1 MILIIT
7 DSIRGVVSNEETLWS
22 VLEKNIPESRGISV
36 NSLKIPIKEKI
47 DELKPDLILQNANL
61 GKISDYTTVSFLQD
75 PFIEM
80 IKKCQP
86 MSMLFRAK
94 LRGRETFQDKL
105 KKQKESL
112 KNSIR
117 VTNSNYM
124 ANMYSEIKNFTVIPL
139 GVDSELFHP
148 MDKIQMRDKYN
159 IPKERTVKI
168 FVGSQHIVKGFEK
181 IIKMINE
188 DSNVF
193 WILVLK
199 DNKIP
204 DGHNYKVFSKIS
216 QNVLSELYNCA
227 DVCVSRSVTESF
239 GLSLVEAMFCNIPVD
254 VPKIGIFWDWEPNME
269 RPREEAFEKKLD
281 MDSFINNWKI
291 FLKDTS
297 TSYCN

>member
-1 MILIIT
+1 MNLIIN
-7 DSIRGVVSNEETLWS
+7 DSIRGVVSNEDTLWS
-22 VLEKNIPESRGISV
+22 VLEENIPNSEGIDF

-47 DELKPDLILQNANL
+47 DELKPELIIQNANL
-61 GKISDYTTVSFLQD
+61 GKISDYKTISFLQD

-86 MSMLFRAK
+86 ISMYLRVR

-112 KNSIR
+112 ENSIR

-124 ANMYSEIKNFTVIPL
+124 SNMYSELGEFTVIPL
-139 GVDSELFHP
+139 GVNSELFHP
-148 MDKIQMRDKYN
+148 MDKTQMREKYN
-159 IPKERTVKI
+159 IPKDRTVKI
-168 FVGSQHIVKGFEK
+168 FVGSQHLVKGFEK
-181 IIKMINE
+181 ITKMINE
-188 DSNVF
+188 NPSIF

-199 DNKIP
+199 DKKIS

-227 DVCVSRSVTESF
+227 DVCVSRSITESF

-254 VPKIGIFWDWEPNME
+254 VPRIGIFWDWEPNME
-269 RPREEAFEKKLD
+269 DSRTEAFKKKLD
-281 MDSFINNWKI
+281 VDSFIENWKN
-291 FLKDTS
+291 FLRNVSLENND
-297 TSYCN
+297 

>member
-7 DSIRGVVSNEETLWS
+7 DNIRGVVSNEETLWS
-22 VLEKNIPESRGISV
+22 VLEKNIPESKGISI

-47 DELKPDLILQNANL
+47 DEVKPDLILQNANL
-61 GKISDYTTVSFLQD
+61 GKISNYKTISFLQD

-86 MSMLFRAK
+86 MSMFVRAK

-112 KNSIR
+112 ENSIP

-124 ANMYSEIKNFTVIPL
+124 SNMYNEIGDFKVLPL
-139 GVDSELFHP
+139 GVDSDLFHQ

-159 IPKERTVKI
+159 IPNDRTVKI
-168 FVGSQHIVKGFEK
+168 FVGSQHLVKGFQK

-188 DSNVF
+188 DPAIF

-216 QNVLSELYNCA
+216 QNVLAELYNCA
-227 DVCVSRSVTESF
+227 DVCVSKSITESF
-239 GLSLVEAMFCNIPVD
+239 GLSLVEAMFCNIPVE
-254 VPKIGIFWDWEPNME
+254 VPKIGIFWDWDANME
-269 RPREEAFEKKLD
+269 KPREAVFGKKLD
-281 MDSFINNWKI
+281 MNSFIDNWKML
-291 FLKDTS
+291 LKKQL
-297 TSYCN
+297 

>member
-22 VLEKNIPESRGISV
+22 VLEKNIPESKGISI

-47 DELKPDLILQNANL
+47 DEVKPDLILQNANL
-61 GKISDYTTVSFLQD
+61 GKISNYKTISFLQD

-86 MSMLFRAK
+86 MSMFVRAK

-112 KNSIR
+112 ENSIP

-124 ANMYSEIKNFTVIPL
+124 SNMYNEIGDFKVLPL
-139 GVDSELFHP
+139 GIDSDLFHQ
-148 MDKIQMRDKYN
+148 MDKTQMRDKHN
-159 IPKERTVKI
+159 IPNDRTVKI
-168 FVGSQHIVKGFEK
+168 FVGSQHPVKGFQK

-188 DSNVF
+188 DPAIF

-216 QNVLSELYNCA
+216 QNVLAELYNCA
-227 DVCVSRSVTESF
+227 DVCVSKSITESF
-239 GLSLVEAMFCNIPVD
+239 GLSLVEAMFCNIPVE
-254 VPKIGIFWDWEPNME
+254 VPKIGIFWDWDANME
-269 RPREEAFEKKLD
+269 KPREAVFGKKLD
-281 MDSFINNWKI
+281 MNSFIDNWKTL
-291 FLKDTS
+291 LKKQL
-297 TSYCN
+297 

>member
-1 MILIIT
+1 MILIVNH
-7 DSIRGVVSNEETLWS
+7 SIKGVVSNEETLWS
-22 VLEKNIPESRGISV
+22 VLERNIPECKGIDTD
-36 NSLKIPIKEKI
+36 SLKIPIKEKI
-47 DELKPDLILQNANL
+47 DELKPELILQNANL

-86 MSMLFRAK
+86 MSMLLRAK

-124 ANMYSEIKNFTVIPL
+124 ANMYNEIADFRVIPL

-148 MDKIQMRDKYN
+148 MDKIKMRDKHN
-159 IPKERTVKI
+159 IPKNNKVKI
-168 FVGSQHIVKGFEK
+168 FVGSQHQVKGFKK

-188 DSNVF
+188 DPTVF

-204 DGHNYKVFSKIS
+204 DGHNYKCYNKIS

-227 DVCVSRSVTESF
+227 DVCVSRSITESF
-239 GLSLVEAMFCNIPVD
+239 GLSLVESMFCNIPVD

-269 RPREEAFEKKLD
+269 RPREEAFKKKLD
-281 MDSFINNWKI
+281 LKKFVENWKI

-297 TSYCN
+297 TDYKN

>member
-22 VLEKNIPESRGISV
+22 VLEENISESKGISV
-36 NSLKIPIKEKI
+36 NSLKIPMKEKI
-47 DELKPDLILQNANL
+47 DELKPDIILQNANL
-61 GKISDYTTVSFLQD
+61 GKISDYSTVSFLQD

-86 MSMLFRAK
+86 MSMLLRAK

-124 ANMYSEIKNFTVIPL
+124 ANMYNEIGDFTVIPL
-139 GVDSELFHP
+139 GVNSELFHP
-148 MDKIQMRDKYN
+148 MDKIQMRAKHD
-159 IPKERTVKI
+159 IPKDKTVKI
-168 FVGSQHIVKGFEK
+168 FVGSQHPVKGFEK

-188 DSNVF
+188 DPTVF

-199 DNKIP
+199 DNKIL

-216 QNVLSELYNCA
+216 QNILSELYNCA
-227 DVCVSRSVTESF
+227 DVCVSKSITESF

-269 RPREEAFEKKLD
+269 RPREEAFKKELD
-281 MDSFINNWKI
+281 LKNFVENWKI

-297 TSYCN
+297 TNYNN

>member
-1 MILIIT
+1 MILIIN

-22 VLEKNIPESRGISV
+22 VLEKNIPESKGISI

-47 DELKPDLILQNANL
+47 DEVKPDLILQNANL
-61 GKISDYTTVSFLQD
+61 GKISNYKTISFLQD

-86 MSMLFRAK
+86 MSMFVRAK

-105 KKQKESL
+105 KKQKESFE
-112 KNSIR
+112 NSIP

-124 ANMYSEIKNFTVIPL
+124 SNMYNEIGDFKVLPL
-139 GVDSELFHP
+139 GVDSDLFHQ
-148 MDKIQMRDKYN
+148 MDKTQMRDKHN
-159 IPKERTVKI
+159 IPNDRTVKI
-168 FVGSQHIVKGFEK
+168 FVGSQHSVKGFQK

-188 DSNVF
+188 DPVIF

-216 QNVLSELYNCA
+216 QNVLAELYNCA
-227 DVCVSRSVTESF
+227 DVCVSKSITESF
-239 GLSLVEAMFCNIPVD
+239 GLSLVEAMFCNIPVE
-254 VPKIGIFWDWEPNME
+254 VPKIGIFWDWDANME
-269 RPREEAFEKKLD
+269 KPREAVFGKKLD
-281 MDSFINNWKI
+281 MNSFIDNWKTL
-291 FLKDTS
+291 LKKQL
-297 TSYCN
+297 

>member
-22 VLEKNIPESRGISV
+22 VLEESIPESKGISV

-61 GKISDYTTVSFLQD
+61 GEISDYPTVSFLQD

-86 MSMLFRAK
+86 MSMLLRAK
-94 LRGRETFQDKL
+94 LRRRETFQDKL

-112 KNSIR
+112 RNSIR

-124 ANMYSEIKNFTVIPL
+124 ANMYNEVGDFRVIPL
-139 GVDSELFHP
+139 GINSELFHP
-148 MDKIQMRDKYN
+148 MDKIQMRAKYD
-159 IPKERTVKI
+159 IPKNKTVKI
-168 FVGSQHIVKGFEK
+168 FVGSQHQVKGFEK

-188 DSNVF
+188 DPDIF

-199 DNKIP
+199 DSKIP

-216 QNVLSELYNCA
+216 QSILSELYNCS
-227 DVCVSRSVTESF
+227 DVCVSKSITESF

-254 VPKIGIFWDWEPNME
+254 VPKIGIFWDWEPNMDK
-269 RPREEAFEKKLD
+269 PREEAFKKKLD
-281 MDSFINNWKI
+281 LMNFVDSWKG
-291 FLKDTS
+291 FLKDPS
-297 TSYCN
+297 INYNN

>member
-22 VLEKNIPESRGISV
+22 VLEKNIPESKGISI

-47 DELKPDLILQNANL
+47 DEVKPDLILQNANL
-61 GKISDYTTVSFLQD
+61 GKISNYKTISFLQD

-86 MSMLFRAK
+86 MSMFVRAK

-112 KNSIR
+112 KNSIP

-124 ANMYSEIKNFTVIPL
+124 SNMYNEIGDFKVLPL
-139 GVDSELFHP
+139 GIDSDLFHQ
-148 MDKIQMRDKYN
+148 MDKTQMRDKHN
-159 IPKERTVKI
+159 IPNDRTVKI
-168 FVGSQHIVKGFEK
+168 FVGSQHPVKGFQK

-188 DSNVF
+188 DPAIF

-216 QNVLSELYNCA
+216 QNVLAELYNCA
-227 DVCVSRSVTESF
+227 DVCVSKSITESF
-239 GLSLVEAMFCNIPVD
+239 GLSLVEAMFCNIPVE
-254 VPKIGIFWDWEPNME
+254 VPKIGIFWDWDANME
-269 RPREEAFEKKLD
+269 KPREAVFGKKLD
-281 MDSFINNWKI
+281 MNSFIDNWKTL
-291 FLKDTS
+291 LKKQL
-297 TSYCN
+297 

>member
-1 MILIIT
+1 MNLIVN
-7 DSIRGVVSNEETLWS
+7 DSIRGVVSNEDTLWS
-22 VLEKNIPESRGISV
+22 VLEENIPNTKGISL

-47 DELKPDLILQNANL
+47 DELKPELIIQNANL
-61 GKISDYTTVSFLQD
+61 GKISDYKTISFLQD

-86 MSMLFRAK
+86 ISTYFRIR

-112 KNSIR
+112 ENSIR

-124 ANMYSEIKNFTVIPL
+124 SNMYSELGDFTVMPL
-139 GVDSELFHP
+139 GVNSELFHP
-148 MDKIQMRDKYN
+148 MDKTQMREKYN
-159 IPKERTVKI
+159 IPKDRTVKI
-168 FVGSQHIVKGFEK
+168 FVGSQHLVKGFEK
-181 IIKMINE
+181 ITKMINE
-188 DSNVF
+188 NPNIF

-199 DNKIP
+199 DKKIS

-254 VPKIGIFWDWEPNME
+254 VPRIGIFWDWEPDME
-269 RPREEAFEKKLD
+269 DSRTEAFKKKLD
-281 MDSFINNWKI
+281 ADSFIKNWKN
-291 FLKDTS
+291 FLRNVS
-297 TSYCN
+297 LENNN

>member
-7 DSIRGVVSNEETLWS
+7 DNIRGVVSNEETLWS
-22 VLEKNIPESRGISV
+22 VLEKNIPESKGISI

-47 DELKPDLILQNANL
+47 DEVKPDLILQNANL
-61 GKISDYTTVSFLQD
+61 GKISNYKTISFLQD

-86 MSMLFRAK
+86 MSMFVRAK

-112 KNSIR
+112 ENSIR

-124 ANMYSEIKNFTVIPL
+124 SNMYNEIGDFKVLPL
-139 GVDSELFHP
+139 GVDSDLFHQ
-148 MDKIQMRDKYN
+148 MDKTQMRDKYN
-159 IPKERTVKI
+159 IPNDRIVKI
-168 FVGSQHIVKGFEK
+168 FVGSQHPVKGFQK
-181 IIKMINE
+181 IIQMINE
-188 DSNVF
+188 DPAIF

-216 QNVLSELYNCA
+216 QNVLAELYNCA
-227 DVCVSRSVTESF
+227 DVCVSKSITESF
-239 GLSLVEAMFCNIPVD
+239 GLSLVEAMFCNIPVE
-254 VPKIGIFWDWEPNME
+254 VPKIGIFWDWDANME
-269 RPREEAFEKKLD
+269 KPREAVFGKKLD
-281 MDSFINNWKI
+281 MNSFIDNWKTL
-291 FLKDTS
+291 LKKTAIENKD
-297 TSYCN
+297 

>member
-22 VLEKNIPESRGISV
+22 VLEENIPESKGISV

-61 GKISDYTTVSFLQD
+61 GKISDYPTVSFLQD

-86 MSMLFRAK
+86 FSMLLRAK

-124 ANMYSEIKNFTVIPL
+124 ANMNNEIGDFRVIPL
-139 GVDSELFHP
+139 GVNSELFHQ
-148 MDKIQMRDKYN
+148 MDKIQMRTKHD
-159 IPKERTVKI
+159 IPKDKTVKI
-168 FVGSQHIVKGFEK
+168 FVGSQHQVKGFKK

-188 DSNVF
+188 DPTVF

-199 DNKIP
+199 DTKIP

-227 DVCVSRSVTESF
+227 DVCVSRSITESF

-254 VPKIGIFWDWEPNME
+254 VPKVGIFWDWEPNME
-269 RPREEAFEKKLD
+269 RPREEAFKKKLD
-281 MDSFINNWKI
+281 LANFVDNWKV
-291 FLKDTS
+291 FLKNSS
-297 TSYCN
+297 TSYNN

>member
-7 DSIRGVVSNEETLWS
+7 DNIRGVVSNEETLWS
-22 VLEKNIPESRGISV
+22 VLEKNIPESKGISI

-47 DELKPDLILQNANL
+47 DEVKPDLILQNANL
-61 GKISDYTTVSFLQD
+61 GKISNYKTISFLQD

-86 MSMLFRAK
+86 MSMFVRAK

-112 KNSIR
+112 ENSIR

-124 ANMYSEIKNFTVIPL
+124 SNMYNEIGDFKVLPL
-139 GVDSELFHP
+139 GVDSDLFHQ

-159 IPKERTVKI
+159 IPNDRTVKI
-168 FVGSQHIVKGFEK
+168 FVGSQHLVKGFQK

-188 DSNVF
+188 DPAIF

-216 QNVLSELYNCA
+216 QNVLAELYNCA
-227 DVCVSRSVTESF
+227 DVCVSKSITESF
-239 GLSLVEAMFCNIPVD
+239 GLSLVEAMFCNIPVE
-254 VPKIGIFWDWEPNME
+254 VPKIGIFWDWDANME
-269 RPREEAFEKKLD
+269 KPREAVFGKKLD
-281 MDSFINNWKI
+281 MNSFIDNWKML
-291 FLKDTS
+291 LKKQL
-297 TSYCN
+297 

>member
-1 MILIIT
+1 MNLIIS
-7 DSIRGVVSNEETLWS
+7 DSIRGVVSNEDTLWS
-22 VLEKNIPESRGISV
+22 VLEENIPNSEGIDF

-47 DELKPDLILQNANL
+47 DELKPELIIQNANL
-61 GKISDYTTVSFLQD
+61 GKISDYKTISFLQD

-86 MSMLFRAK
+86 VSTYLRVR

-112 KNSIR
+112 ENSIR

-124 ANMYSEIKNFTVIPL
+124 SNMYSELRDFTVMPL
-139 GVDSELFHP
+139 GVNSELFHP
-148 MDKIQMRDKYN
+148 MDKTQMREKYN
-159 IPKERTVKI
+159 IPKDRTVKI
-168 FVGSQHIVKGFEK
+168 FVGSQHLVKGFEK
-181 IIKMINE
+181 ISKMINE
-188 DSNVF
+188 NPNIF

-199 DNKIP
+199 DKKIS

-254 VPKIGIFWDWEPNME
+254 VPRIGIFWDWEPNME
-269 RPREEAFEKKLD
+269 DSRTEAFKKKLD
-281 MDSFINNWKI
+281 IDSFIKNWKN
-291 FLKDTS
+291 FLRDVS
-297 TSYCN
+297 LENND

>member
-22 VLEKNIPESRGISV
+22 VLEKNIPESKGISI

-47 DELKPDLILQNANL
+47 DEVKPDLILQNANL
-61 GKISDYTTVSFLQD
+61 GKISNYKTISFLQD

-86 MSMLFRAK
+86 MSMFVRAK

-112 KNSIR
+112 ENSIP

-124 ANMYSEIKNFTVIPL
+124 SNMYNEIGDFKVLPL
-139 GVDSELFHP
+139 GIDSDLFHQ
-148 MDKIQMRDKYN
+148 MDKTQMRDKHN
-159 IPKERTVKI
+159 IPNDRTVKI
-168 FVGSQHIVKGFEK
+168 FVGSQHPVKGFQK

-188 DSNVF
+188 DPAIF

-216 QNVLSELYNCA
+216 QNVLAELYNCA
-227 DVCVSRSVTESF
+227 DVCVSKSITESF
-239 GLSLVEAMFCNIPVD
+239 GLSLVEAMFCNIPVE
-254 VPKIGIFWDWEPNME
+254 VPKIGIFWDWDANME
-269 RPREEAFEKKLD
+269 KPREAVFGKKLD
-281 MDSFINNWKI
+281 MNSFIDNWKTL
-291 FLKDTS
+291 LKKHL
-297 TSYCN
+297 

>member
-22 VLEKNIPESRGISV
+22 VLEKNIPESKGISI

-47 DELKPDLILQNANL
+47 DEVKPDLILQNANL
-61 GKISDYTTVSFLQD
+61 GKISNYKTISFLQD

-86 MSMLFRAK
+86 MSMFVRAK

-112 KNSIR
+112 ENSIP

-124 ANMYSEIKNFTVIPL
+124 SNMYNEIGDFKVLPL
-139 GVDSELFHP
+139 GVDSDLFHQ
-148 MDKIQMRDKYN
+148 MDKTQMRDKHN
-159 IPKERTVKI
+159 IPNDRTVKI
-168 FVGSQHIVKGFEK
+168 FVGSQHPVKGFQK

-188 DSNVF
+188 DPVIF

-216 QNVLSELYNCA
+216 QNVLAELYNCA
-227 DVCVSRSVTESF
+227 DVCVSKSITESF
-239 GLSLVEAMFCNIPVD
+239 GLSLVEAMFCNIPVE
-254 VPKIGIFWDWEPNME
+254 VPKIGIFWDWDANME
-269 RPREEAFEKKLD
+269 KPREAVFGKKLD
-281 MDSFINNWKI
+281 MNSFIDNWKTL
-291 FLKDTS
+291 LKKQL
-297 TSYCN
+297 

>member
-22 VLEKNIPESRGISV
+22 VLEKNIPESKGISI

-47 DELKPDLILQNANL
+47 DEVKPDLILQNANL
-61 GKISDYTTVSFLQD
+61 GKISNYKTISFLQD

-86 MSMLFRAK
+86 MSMFVRAK

-112 KNSIR
+112 ENSIP

-124 ANMYSEIKNFTVIPL
+124 SNMYNEIGDFKVLPL
-139 GVDSELFHP
+139 GVDSDLFHQI
-148 MDKIQMRDKYN
+148 DKTQMRDKHN
-159 IPKERTVKI
+159 IPNDRTVKI
-168 FVGSQHIVKGFEK
+168 FVGSQHPVKGFQK

-188 DSNVF
+188 DPAIF

-216 QNVLSELYNCA
+216 QNVLAELYNCA
-227 DVCVSRSVTESF
+227 DVCVSKSITESF
-239 GLSLVEAMFCNIPVD
+239 GLSLVEAMFCNIPVE
-254 VPKIGIFWDWEPNME
+254 VPKIGIFWDWDANME
-269 RPREEAFEKKLD
+269 KPREAVFGKKLD
-281 MDSFINNWKI
+281 MNSFIDNWKTL
-291 FLKDTS
+291 LKKQL
-297 TSYCN
+297 

>member
-22 VLEKNIPESRGISV
+22 VLEKNIPESKGISI

-47 DELKPDLILQNANL
+47 DEVKPDLILQNANL
-61 GKISDYTTVSFLQD
+61 GKISNYKTISFLQD

-86 MSMLFRAK
+86 MSMFVRAK

-105 KKQKESL
+105 KKQKESFE
-112 KNSIR
+112 NSIP

-124 ANMYSEIKNFTVIPL
+124 SNMYNEIGDFKVLPL
-139 GVDSELFHP
+139 GVDSDLFHQ
-148 MDKIQMRDKYN
+148 MDKTQMRDKHN
-159 IPKERTVKI
+159 IPNDRTVKI
-168 FVGSQHIVKGFEK
+168 FVGSQHSVKGFQK

-188 DSNVF
+188 DPVIF

-216 QNVLSELYNCA
+216 QNVLAELYNCA
-227 DVCVSRSVTESF
+227 DVCVSKSITESF
-239 GLSLVEAMFCNIPVD
+239 GLSLVEAMFCNIPVE
-254 VPKIGIFWDWEPNME
+254 VPKIGIFWDWDANME
-269 RPREEAFEKKLD
+269 KPREAVFGKKLD
-281 MDSFINNWKI
+281 MNSFIDNWKTL
-291 FLKDTS
+291 LKKQL
-297 TSYCN
+297 